1 MFMKT
6 TRVIAVAALI
16 AISGLVLNVTQ
27 AQQVGGR
34 RIDLQRHD
42 LSVTGREV
50 VQTIV
55 ELAPGTTAPRH
66 THPGEEIIYVLEG
79 TWEYTVEGKPPGDPQ
94 VRRRAV
100 HPGRSDS
107 LGEECR
113 RRPGSRARDVY
124 RREREAAHHG
134 GGVKHHS
141 FTGVRTG
148 APLAFSNTTTNLA
161 GSVLLALRPTT

>member
-79 TWEYTVEGKPPGDPQ
+79 TWEYTVEGKPP
-94 VRRRAV
+94 VILK
-100 HPGRSDS
+100 S
-107 LGEECR
+107 
-113 RRPGSRARDVY
+113 
-124 RREREAAHHG
+124 
-134 GGVKHHS
+134 GGVLFIPAGAIHS
-141 FTGVRTG
+141 ARNVGTGRAAELATYIVEKG
-148 APLAFSNTTTNLA
+148 KPLIT
-161 GSVLLALRPTT
+161 VVE